1 MQLTALIL
9 SQNSGKILGPI
20 SKLLG
25 MAMNGIYY
33 LLSQIGIENV
43 ALTII
48 VFTIIIYLC
57 LMPLTIKQQKFS
69 KMTQVMNPELQA
81 IQKKYKNKRD
91 QESVARMN
99 EETQA
104 VYKKYG
110 VSPSGSCIQLV
121 IQLPILFALYRVIY
135 NVPGYIS
142 SIKNIFTESV
152 NGIMATSGF
161 ADTMTS
167 FYEAAK
173 EGNYVMKNISADF
186 SGSSAD
192 VGNSIIDVLY
202 RCTTANWAK
211 LQDLFPS
218 AADALGAAQAQV
230 EQVNNFLGISVVYS
244 PKNII
249 ATSFSEGNYIF
260 IFLGI
265 LIPVLSLATQFL
277 NIRLMPQASSAA
289 GGNSMAGQMKAMNY
303 MMPIYS
309 FILVFFLP
317 TGLGIYWIAGS
328 VIRSIQ
334 QLIVNRH
341 LSKMDL
347 DALVKKNMEK
357 AAAKDKKRVEKK
369 GVAGSTISNAASIS
383 TRNINSA
390 PKKNS
395 MASKAASAN
404 TSAKNNNSNKNKKYK
419 EGSLAAKANMVR
431 DFNDKNT
438 RK

>member
-1 MQLTALIL
+1 MTALIL

-48 VFTIIIYLC
+48 VFTIIVYIC

-91 QESVARMN
+91 QESVTRMN

-167 FYEAAK
+167 FYETVK
-173 EGNYVMKNISADF
+173 EGNYVMKNISANF
-186 SGSSAD
+186 SGSSTD

-317 TGLGIYWIAGS
+317 TGLGIYWITGS

-369 GVAGSTISNAASIS
+369 GVSGSTISNAASIS